1 MAEGPLPDIP
11 IFTIPGVGQRNSR
24 PPDDVFP
31 GNYIDKAKMQTDGDS
46 DPSGF
51 SIDAERKKKAEE
63 VFGPLIIKEAI
74 EHLKRL
80 YRNHIAPSEI
90 VILGHSKGAA
100 VALAMCALDG
110 GIQHLALHAPPQNI
124 TNATRLQMAIAFVRE
139 AAKHAKQRLLE
150 PNASG
155 TDDIADSLAM
165 YGQYLGNM
173 VGKENVLQLLTEM
186 HNFDLTAALRLVLE
200 LNPMLE
206 IRIFLPGYDTL
217 FGWKDTIK
225 ALNDVRKEFSGRVQV
240 VVIDAHHSGKVNA
253 PWRRPG
259 DPEHQKSRSP

>member
-1 MAEGPLPDIP
+1 
-11 IFTIPGVGQRNSR
+11 
-24 PPDDVFP
+24 
-31 GNYIDKAKMQTDGDS
+31 
-46 DPSGF
+46 
-51 SIDAERKKKAEE
+51 
-63 VFGPLIIKEAI
+63 
-74 EHLKRL
+74 
-80 YRNHIAPSEI
+80 
-90 VILGHSKGAA
+90 
-100 VALAMCALDG
+100 MCALDG

-124 TNATRLQMAIAFVRE
+124 TNATRLQMAFAFARE

-217 FGWKDTIK
+217 FGWKETIK